1 MLVALQKLITHS
13 QNEFLLFDEAQ
24 RDLFLKYS
32 IPLLQSGY
40 NVGVI
45 STAIVKSLGLKVF
58 ATTISGVYTAP
69 HKVQKPSVLCFSSGS
84 KNTQKGIVRSFDSWQ
99 NSFTLIQDEL
109 TAFPNATAIVLGA
122 LPYSLSLFGAMESLQ
137 RGRKPI
143 VFPTQELRHFAQ
155 LQFTTNYLLWATPL
169 HCTFFV
175 KAFVEKR
182 LMPIKAIKYVFV
194 GGAQFSNRQRAE
206 LQNVFP
212 NAKIYSF
219 YGTSETSFISLK
231 HPTDTT
237 ESVGKI
243 CKGVAVSILD
253 ENHQKLSINNI
264 GSIWINSKNNFDS
277 YFQKALKINT
287 LNKSISIDD
296 RGFLNNQNQL
306 FFTGRFGR
314 QLSISGHI
322 IDLDTLEN
330 WYKNALQIETLALV
344 AQPNKLKENELV
356 LMTSKNLSL
365 TQWRSLKQSAQD
377 ALGVQSVPKKWL
389 LCDEWPML
397 ANGKTDLKTLEKWR

>member
-169 HCTFFV
+169 QCTFFV

-264 GSIWINSKNNFDS
+264 GSIWSNSKNNFDS

-365 TQWRSLKQSAQD
+365 SQWHSLKQSAQD

-389 LCDEWPML
+389 FCDEWPML

>member
-1 MLVALQKLITHS
+1 MLVALQKLITPS
-13 QNEFLLFDEAQ
+13 QNEFHLFDEAQ

-137 RGRKPI
+137 RGRRPI

-155 LQFTTNYLLWATPL
+155 LKFTTNYLLWATPL

-175 KAFVEKR
+175 KAFVVKQ
-182 LMPIKAIKYVFV
+182 LKPIEAIKYVFV
-194 GGAQFSNRQRAE
+194 GGAQFTNRQRAE

-231 HPTDTT
+231 HPTVTT

-243 CKGVAVSILD
+243 C
-253 ENHQKLSINNI
+253 
-264 GSIWINSKNNFDS
+264 
-277 YFQKALKINT
+277 
-287 LNKSISIDD
+287 
-296 RGFLNNQNQL
+296 
-306 FFTGRFGR
+306 
-314 QLSISGHI
+314 
-322 IDLDTLEN
+322 
-330 WYKNALQIETLALV
+330 
-344 AQPNKLKENELV
+344 
-356 LMTSKNLSL
+356 
-365 TQWRSLKQSAQD
+365 
-377 ALGVQSVPKKWL
+377 
-389 LCDEWPML
+389 
-397 ANGKTDLKTLEKWR
+397 